1 MKWKKL
7 IRAALR
13 SILRNRMRS
22 FLTMLG
28 MIIGVGSVIALVSL
42 GNGTQAAVEAEIN
55 ALGTNMLMVRS
66 GSSQMGGVSRGASS
80 LNTITMDDVDRLE
93 SDATLLS
100 HVSPVIAVQRQIIAG
115 NNNWA
120 TSVTGVSPTYTN
132 IKDWKVESGTF
143 FTDRDE
149 KTKAKVAVLGKTVA
163 DELFPDED
171 PVGERLRIGNVP
183 FKVIGVM
190 SEKGESG
197 MGMDQDDVVLAPA
210 TTVLYRLSDGETVGM
225 IMASAVSAD
234 QVEAAKEEME
244 SLLRAEHKLRDGE
257 NDDFNVRTQSEIV
270 ERATSITGTL
280 TLMLGAVA
288 GVSLVVGGI
297 GIMNIMLVSVTER
310 TREIGIRLAIGAR
323 DSDVLVQFLIE
334 AVTISSIGGMFGI
347 AFGVGAGYLIGEAL
361 GIGVVVNPAIIGVA
375 FFVSAAVGIFFGF
388 YPARKAAALDP
399 IAALHYE

>member
-1 MKWKKL
+1 
-7 IRAALR
+7 
-13 SILRNRMRS
+13 MRS

-66 GSSQMGGVSRGASS
+66 GSSDMRGVHRGASS
-80 LNTITMDDVDRLE
+80 LNTITMDDVECLE
-93 SDATLLS
+93 SEATLLS
-100 HVSPVIAVQRQIIAG
+100 HVSPVITAQRQVIAG

-120 TSVTGVSPTYTN
+120 TSVTGVSPSYPE
-132 IKDWKVESGTF
+132 IKDWTIESGTF

-149 KTKAKVAVLGKTVA
+149 KTKSKVAVLGKTVA
-163 DELFPDED
+163 DELFPNED
-171 PVGERLRIGNVP
+171 PVGQRLRIGNVP
-183 FKVIGVM
+183 FKVIGIM

-197 MGMDQDDVVLAPA
+197 MGMDQDDVVFAPS
-210 TTVLYRLSDGETVGM
+210 TTVLYRLGDGESVGM
-225 IMASAVSAD
+225 IMASAVSAEEVD
-234 QVEAAKEEME
+234 AAKEEIE
-244 SLLRAEHKLRDGE
+244 GLIRAEHKLRQGE
-257 NDDFNVRTQSEIV
+257 EDDFSVRTQSEIV
-270 ERATSITGTL
+270 ERATSITGAL

-334 AVTISSIGGMFGI
+334 AVTISSIGGLFGI
-347 AFGVGAGYLIGEAL
+347 AFGVGIGYLIGEAL
-361 GIGVVVNPAIIGVA
+361 GIGIVVSPVIVGVA

-388 YPARKAAALDP
+388 YPARKASALDP
-399 IAALHYE
+399 IVALHYE